1 MTDGTY
7 AYDYNTADSASG
19 DINQVIS
26 SIEATLNDMDSDM
39 NKLAAGWD
47 STEHDEYKTV
57 HTRWNK
63 GAHQARTVLAQV
75 RASLDENS
83 NSVVETRQRASNAI
97 AGE

>member
-19 DINQVIS
+19 DIKQVIS
-26 SIEATLNDMDSDM
+26 AIETTLDDMDSDM
-39 NKLAAGWD
+39 NKLAAGWEA
-47 STEHDEYKTV
+47 TEHEEYKTV
-57 HTRWNK
+57 HNRWNQ

-97 AGE
+97 TGE